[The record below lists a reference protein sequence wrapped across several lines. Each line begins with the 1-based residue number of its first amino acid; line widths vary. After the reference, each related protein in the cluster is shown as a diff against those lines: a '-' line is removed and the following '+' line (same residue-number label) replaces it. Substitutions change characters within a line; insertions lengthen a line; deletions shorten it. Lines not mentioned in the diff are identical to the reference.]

1 MEEKNNE
8 YPPYYLVHIS
18 SKKNIDK
25 IINNKYFIKSIHDIE
40 ANKIQW
46 LGDGVYFWGSN
57 DTEGKKLGKNLV
69 SGKIRKKDVYGIHL
83 KIHINKDNYL
93 NLENA
98 EWSNKFEQF
107 LKKFQPDYYKKITH
121 YLEMVQL
128 EKHPET
134 LLLNQL
140 GEVTGTALNLFVEVL
155 EENGYTID
163 MISCYFYH
171 GENSPSLLQRKE
183 KMIQQ
188 FCVRNLEI
196 VNNSIND
203 YQIEHII

>member
-1 MEEKNNE
+1 MEKNANT

-18 SKKNIDK
+18 SKKNINE
-25 IINNKYFIKSIHDIE
+25 IIKSKKFIPSIH
-40 ANKIQW
+40 NVSKRKIQW

-57 DTEGKKLGKNLV
+57 DIDGKRLGKNLV
-69 SGKIRKKDVYGIHL
+69 CGKIKKNNAYGIHL
-83 KIHINKDNYL
+83 KIYINEERYL
-93 NLENA
+93 NLENKK
-98 EWSNKFEQF
+98 WSNKFEEF
-107 LKKFQPDYYKKITH
+107 LKKFQPDYYDKINF
-121 YLEMVQL
+121 YLEKVKL

-140 GEVTGTALNLFVEVL
+140 GEVTGSALNLFIKII
-155 EENGYTID
+155 EENGYNID
-163 MISCYFYH
+163 MVSCYFYH
-171 GENSPSLLQRKE
+171 GENDPSLFQRKD

-203 YQIEHII
+203 YHIEHII